1 MEGASGAPAYLRVRG
16 GGALKRIVVL
26 FVVATLLVLALAA
39 PAFAARH
46 FPPTGGEPPN
56 GNACHGAP
64 HVPFD
69 CEPN

>member
-1 MEGASGAPAYLRVRG
+1 MRRLLTV
-16 GGALKRIVVL
+16 

-46 FPPTGGEPPN
+46 LPPVGGGEPPN
-56 GNACHGAP
+56 GNACNGAP